1 MKEIEYKLIRKT
13 GKDLTSK
20 IFKFG
25 LGKKEEFIYA
35 AKLLGF
41 WNNNKL
47 EFESDQ
53 EFDVLT
59 EFFIFEKIKQNIS
72 IVERFSNSNPELTD
86 LEKENMKGILN
97 FHCSLFEIKAVDPK
111 NNTLILSDLLDD
123 NHSEYNL
130 IDINLS
136 HSSPFGLISYLRLL
150 PLKDCYMTSGV
161 TFPFGKSYKNK
172 LLAAISMATFKK
184 RTKLTTTEMFIL
196 MQKKHQQFGVKV
208 RTM

>member
-1 MKEIEYKLIRKT
+1 MKEEEYRLIRQT

-25 LGKKEEFIYA
+25 LEKKEEFINA

-47 EFESDQ
+47 EFESDE

-59 EFFIFEKIKQNIS
+59 EFFIFEKFKQNS
-72 IVERFSNSNPELTD
+72 RIVERFSNSNTELTE

-97 FHCSLFEIKAVDPK
+97 FHSSLFEIKNVDPK
-111 NNTLILSDLLDD
+111 NNTLVLSDLLED
-123 NHSEYNL
+123 NHFEYNL

-136 HSSPFGLISYLRLL
+136 HSSTYGLIFYSRLL
-150 PLKDCYMTSGV
+150 PIQDCYMTSGV
-161 TFPFGKSYKNK
+161 SFPFEMSDKNK
-172 LLAAISMATFKK
+172 LLTVISLATFKK
-184 RTKLTTTEMFIL
+184 RSKLTTSEIFLL
-196 MQKKHQQFGVKV
+196 MHKKHQQFGAKV
-208 RTM
+208 RTL